1 MSRATP
7 TASSALSSSAAPR
20 WRANPETLFAALV
33 PERRLCSPQCDRNRS
48 WGAMGRI
55 STVALLE
62 PEQRARVDNLLRR
75 FGYGRIDQ
83 ALAELAS
90 AGIALSRSALHRYA
104 QRLRED
110 DRVPVFGK
118 GPVVVMV
125 IDQRTDE

>member
-1 MSRATP
+1 MS
-7 TASSALSSSAAPR
+7 
-20 WRANPETLFAALV
+20 
-33 PERRLCSPQCDRNRS
+33 
-48 WGAMGRI
+48 RI

-125 IDQRTDE
+125 IDQRTDESTMVRTSLPAAAILSRLAALESPDHPAAPPHSAPA